1 MRLSDL
7 YPIVMTDRLA
17 ECRAFW
23 VGRLGFSVVFEA
35 SWIVVLAAAGSGAG
49 ERRMVAFMAPDHP
62 STPPHRERF
71 GAEGLLLTLEVDDV
85 DAEHARLAGLGVE
98 AVHGPQDEP
107 WGQRRFLLR
116 DPAGVWVDVVQQIA
130 PAAGFWERY
139 AVA

>member
-7 YPIVMTDRLA
+7 YPIVMTEKLA

-23 VGRLGFSVVFEA
+23 TGPLGFSVVFEA
-35 SWIVVLAAAGSGAG
+35 SWILVVASADGG
-49 ERRMVAFMAPDHP
+49 RMVAFMSPDHP

-71 GAEGLLLTLEVDDV
+71 SGEGLLLTLEVDDV
-85 DAEHARLAGLGVE
+85 DAEHARLAGLGVTV
-98 AVHGPQDEP
+98 AHGPQDEP

-130 PAAGFWERY
+130 PAEGFWERY